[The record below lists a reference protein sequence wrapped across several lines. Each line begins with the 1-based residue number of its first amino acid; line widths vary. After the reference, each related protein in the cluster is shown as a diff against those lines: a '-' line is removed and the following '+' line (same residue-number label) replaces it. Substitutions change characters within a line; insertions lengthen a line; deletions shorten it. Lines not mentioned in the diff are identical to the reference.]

1 MTLREADALGK
12 NLLKTAEIEE
22 YETDAWLLLEAV
34 LGCTRNDLFMRPEME
49 LSKEQEEKLQEFLEK
64 RISRIPLQQILGVQ
78 YFCGLPFR
86 VTEDVLCPRQDTEVL
101 VEEAMKRIRPGAR
114 ILDLCTGS
122 GCILLSL
129 LYLTKGCQGTGS
141 DLSGKALEVAGD
153 NAKNLGIDCEL
164 IRGDLFENIK
174 ERFDMIVSNPPY
186 IATKEIATLM
196 PEVRD
201 HEPRMAL
208 DGMEDGLY
216 FYRKIIGSAS
226 DYLKDDGWLIFE
238 IGYDQGEAVS
248 TMMKREGF
256 DQVQVIKD
264 LAGLDRVVAGK
275 RS

>member
-1 MTLREADALGK
+1 MTLREAYALGK

>member
-1 MTLREADALGK
+1 MTLREALTLGK

-22 YETDAWLLLEAV
+22 YETDAWLLLEGAV
-34 LGCTRNDLFMRPEME
+34 GCTRNDLFMRPEME
-49 LSKEQEEKLQEFLEK
+49 VTGEQEERIQEFLKK

-101 VEEAMKRIRPGAR
+101 VEEALKRLWPGAK

-129 LYLTKGCQGTGS
+129 LHLMKGCQGTGS
-141 DLSGKALEVAGD
+141 DLSGKALEVAGF

-164 IRGDLFENIK
+164 IQGDLFEPI
-174 ERFDMIVSNPPY
+174 EGRFDMIVSNPPY
-186 IATKEIATLM
+186 IATKEIEALM

-216 FYRKIIGSAS
+216 FYRKIIAGALY
-226 DYLKDDGWLIFE
+226 YLKDGGWLMFE

-248 TMMKREGF
+248 SMMKAEGF
-256 DQVQVIKD
+256 HQVQVIKD

>member
-1 MTLREADALGK
+1 MTLREAYALGK

-22 YETDAWLLLEAV
+22 YETDAWLLLEGA

-49 LSKEQEEKLQEFLEK
+49 ISKEQESLFKEYLQK
-64 RISRIPLQQILGVQ
+64 RQKRIPLQQILGVQ

-101 VEEAMKRIRPGAR
+101 VEEALKRLKPGAK

-129 LYLTKGCQGTGS
+129 LYLKKGCQGTGS
-141 DLSGKALEVAGD
+141 DLSGKALDVARF

-164 IRGDLFENIK
+164 IQGDLFENIK

-186 IATKEIATLM
+186 IATREIEALM

-226 DYLKDDGWLIFE
+226 DYLKEDGWLMFE
-238 IGYDQGEAVS
+238 IGYDQGEAVG
-248 TMMKREGF
+248 TMMKQEGF
-256 DQVQVIKD
+256 HQVQVIKD

>member
-1 MTLREADALGK
+1 MTLREAYALGK

-129 LYLTKGCQGTGS
+129 LHLTKGCQGTGS
-141 DLSGKALEVAGD
+141 DLSGKALDIAGF

-186 IATKEIATLM
+186 IATKEIETLM